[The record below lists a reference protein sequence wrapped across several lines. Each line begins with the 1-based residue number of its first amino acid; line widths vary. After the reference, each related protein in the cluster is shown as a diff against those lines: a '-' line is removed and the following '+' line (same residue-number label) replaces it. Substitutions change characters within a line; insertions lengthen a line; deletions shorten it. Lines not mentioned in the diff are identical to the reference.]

1 MKESKLSSPIPSMY
15 YYCCHGVQLTC
26 LLDEA
31 MAEGY
36 QSRFLEFQRFESK
49 FKACLSSSAIQTKF
63 EQHYKRATDIIKQLE
78 VLLTEAE
85 HECAASWCVCVCMC
99 VCLCMCLCVCLCLCL
114 CMHV

>member
-1 MKESKLSSPIPSMY
+1 MFLI
-15 YYCCHGVQLTC
+15 VTC
-26 LLDEA
+26 LVDKV

-49 FKACLSSSAIQTKF
+49 LKACLSSSAIQTKF

-85 HECAASWCVCVCMC
+85 QECESSWYVQSFILPCIPVLLTV
-99 VCLCMCLCVCLCLCL
+99 LANG
-114 CMHV
+114 